1 VTIRPPH
8 LPASAIIAVASLLS
22 LLAGCG
28 GILSGPPVRQLYR
41 LDPIFAFKA
50 PLPHVGLQVLVA
62 TPSAATG
69 LDTARIA
76 LSRMPVTLDY
86 FADAEWTDRAP
97 YLVQSAIIEGFQKS
111 AALPAVGPDNGDLR
125 ADFVLETTIRD
136 FEAVYES
143 PGGPPRAVVALHVQ
157 LIRMPARSIVAQ
169 TDVRREQS
177 AAANAIGEVVNAF
190 DAALGAAAVDI
201 ATWTVGNPALSERR
215 GR

>member
-86 FADAEWTDRAP
+86 FADAEWT
-97 YLVQSAIIEGFQKS
+97 
-111 AALPAVGPDNGDLR
+111 DLR